1 MRGEHQHLQWPFT
14 GDIIIHCELVN
25 LGKRQEP
32 LLNYSIY
39 DNFSWFFLSHSLLA
53 DRIRPMVD
61 VFLVKRFLELYIPQV
76 SGQTIPLRA
85 RGRGPGLL
93 GVKGFQP
100 RFGTAVFLLVQT
112 MWSVIKIARDL

>member
-1 MRGEHQHLQWPFT
+1 MLVLMRGEHQHLQWPFT

-39 DNFSWFFLSHSLLA
+39 DNFSCFFLSHSLLA

-61 VFLVKRFLELYIPQV
+61 VFLVKRFLELYRR
-76 SGQTIPLRA
+76 SAA
-85 RGRGPGLL
+85 RLYRSVHVGAGRGC
-93 GVKGFQP
+93 
-100 RFGTAVFLLVQT
+100 
-112 MWSVIKIARDL
+112 WE